1 MRWPTATGEVTET
14 RIEDA
19 QSRRGG
25 IKLTVFY
32 KFVVGDDGPFVG
44 ESSWEPF
51 LPENDRVFAAGQ
63 NCHVGQT
70 VLVRYRPDDASI
82 NKVDPSVWRGL

>member
-32 KFVVGDDGPFVG
+32 KFGVGDDGPFVG
-44 ESSWEPF
+44 ESS
-51 LPENDRVFAAGQ
+51 
-63 NCHVGQT
+63 
-70 VLVRYRPDDASI
+70 
-82 NKVDPSVWRGL
+82 